1 MVEAVETAKTVTM
14 QWGQILA
21 ILGAVLS
28 ALLAGIGS
36 GKAVGKAGEASAG
49 VLTEKPD
56 LFGKLSVIQILPG
69 TQGLYGFLIAVILMG
84 RIGLMGGGL
93 LPLTTDQGLM
103 FLIAALPMAFG
114 GWLSAI
120 YQGRVAISAIIMVG
134 ERPETSGRGIT
145 MTVMVEIY
153 AILSLL
159 VSLLMVV
166 NVPI

>member
-1 MVEAVETAKTVTM
+1 MEM
-14 QWGQILA
+14 QWGLILA

-36 GKAVGKAGEASAG
+36 AKAVGKAGEASAG
-49 VLTEKPD
+49 IMSEKPE

-69 TQGLYGFLIAVILMG
+69 TQGLYGFLIAIILMG

-93 LPLTTDQGLM
+93 VPLSFETGLM
-103 FLIAALPMAFG
+103 FLIASLPMAFG
-114 GWLSAI
+114 GMLSAI
-120 YQGRVAISAIIMVG
+120 FQGRVAVSAILMVG

-159 VSLLMVV
+159 ISLLMVV
-166 NVPI
+166 NIPV